1 MTATAPI
8 APPEPGLTPA
18 ELLARAEALR
28 PLLVERQ
35 AETEARTYYAQETH
49 EEFLKAGFYRMLV
62 PRRYGGYEVDL
73 PTFLRVIV
81 AIARG
86 CPSTAW
92 CLCLASA
99 HALQVGALFEEQA
112 QAELFGDGDFRCAAV
127 AAPTGSATPV
137 DGGWEISGTWAYCS
151 GAPYS
156 THYMG
161 QTFAPREDSDGPPP
175 ILLFVAP
182 RSEWTMLDDWGDTL
196 GLKGSGSHSIRFE
209 RGRVPGHYV
218 LENTWM
224 VDTDTSRGTPGS
236 RLHSSPMYAGRTLS
250 FFQAELTAVMVGAVQ
265 GALDEYEEIIR
276 TRKTQRPPIVPRYQ
290 DPDYQRWFGLALGKT
305 AAAEAALVQCA
316 EQYMALCRR
325 SVEDGIPFSREDD
338 LRLNVI
344 GREAMTLAW
353 EAMQGQVFRTG
364 GSSAAK
370 KGERMERIWR
380 DMSMGW
386 SHFTI
391 VVTDWAA
398 RELAREHLGVVA
410 EVPRPDRE
418 RT

>member
-1 MTATAPI
+1 
-8 APPEPGLTPA
+8 
-18 ELLARAEALR
+18 
-28 PLLVERQ
+28 
-35 AETEARTYYAQETH
+35 
-49 EEFLKAGFYRMLV
+49 
-62 PRRYGGYEVDL
+62 
-73 PTFLRVIV
+73 
-81 AIARG
+81 
-86 CPSTAW
+86 
-92 CLCLASA
+92 
-99 HALQVGALFEEQA
+99 
-112 QAELFGDGDFRCAAV
+112 
-127 AAPTGSATPV
+127 
-137 DGGWEISGTWAYCS
+137 
-151 GAPYS
+151 
-156 THYMG
+156 
-161 QTFAPREDSDGPPP
+161 
-175 ILLFVAP
+175 
-182 RSEWTMLDDWGDTL
+182 
-196 GLKGSGSHSIRFE
+196 
-209 RGRVPGHYV
+209 
-218 LENTWM
+218 
-224 VDTDTSRGTPGS
+224 
-236 RLHSSPMYAGRTLS
+236 
-250 FFQAELTAVMVGAVQ
+250 MVGAVQ

-290 DPDYQRWFGLALGKT
+290 DPDYQRWFGLAIGKT

-316 EQYMALCRR
+316 EQYMELCRR

-370 KGERMERIWR
+370 KGERMERICR

>member
-1 MTATAPI
+1 VTATGPI
-8 APPEPGLTPA
+8 APPEPGLTAA
-18 ELLARAEALR
+18 EILARAEALR

-35 AETEARTYYAQETH
+35 ADTEERTYYAPDIH
-49 EEFLKAGFYRMLV
+49 DEFLRAGFYRMLV
-62 PRRYGGYEVDL
+62 PRRYGGYELDL

-92 CLCLASA
+92 CLCLAA
-99 HALQVGALFEEQA
+99 GHALQTGALFPEQA

-161 QTFAPREDSDGPPP
+161 QAFGPRTGSEGPPP
-175 ILLFVAP
+175 IVLFVAP
-182 RSEWTMLDDWGDTL
+182 RSAWTMLDDWGDTL
-196 GLKGSGSHSIRFE
+196 GLKGSGSHSVRLEQAF
-209 RGRVPGHYV
+209 VPAQLV

-224 VDTDTSRGTPGS
+224 VDTDTSAGTPGS
-236 RLHSSPMYAGRTLS
+236 RLHASPMYAGRTLS
-250 FFQAELTAVMVGAVQ
+250 FFQAELAAVMVGALQ

-290 DPDYQRWFGLALGKT
+290 DPDYQRWFGLALGKA

-316 EQYMALCRR
+316 EQYMELCRR
-325 SVEDGIPFSREDD
+325 SVEQGVPFSRGDD
-338 LRLNVI
+338 LRLNII

-370 KGERMERIWR
+370 NGERMERIWR

-391 VVTDWAA
+391 VVGDWAA